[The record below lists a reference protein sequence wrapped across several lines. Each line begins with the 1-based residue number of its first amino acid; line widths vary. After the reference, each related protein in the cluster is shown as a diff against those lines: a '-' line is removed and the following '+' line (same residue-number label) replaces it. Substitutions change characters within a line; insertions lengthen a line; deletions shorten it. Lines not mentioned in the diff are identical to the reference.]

1 MAARFAIGVMAVRGQ
16 SQIQGTYLIPYYQTE
31 IDFYP

>member
-1 MAARFAIGVMAVRGQ
+1 MAARFAVGVMAVRGQ
-16 SQIQGTYLIPYYQTE
+16 SHIEGIYLLPYYQTE